1 MKHKATEWKYLR
13 ELQFD
18 PALNKSGFAFWTDK
32 LRVVSLMTI
41 MVVVG
46 GVISLMSL
54 PLESQPEVVLGI
66 GAVTTTMPGASPETM
81 EDLVTKKLE
90 KEISKIKWIDKM
102 TSTSR
107 NSLSSIVVQFKAW
120 EDVKNVIRELKDSVD
135 TAKKDIPTDAT
146 DPIVKEISISD
157 SPFWTFTVAGNYD
170 WFKLRKYA
178 TTIKDE
184 FEWMDGVSEAR
195 ISWGSEEEFEV
206 AYDSKKLEQL
216 WITPTDWDNALKS
229 NNISFPIWN
238 INIDN
243 YKHILSVDTRYYGIW
258 EIEEIIVSK
267 SWETGIIKIKDIAK
281 VSLVAKKRT
290 SLARTSVGWK
300 KSEEAI
306 TVSVIKK
313 SGWSIIDLYE
323 SGLKKIENLKWKGIP
338 ADITIQ
344 TTYSMADR
352 IKLDIDGLTHDFMIT
367 IFLVLAVL
375 FTFLG
380 LKLSLVPTIT
390 IPIVFLFTFIFM
402 KAFGLTLNFLSLFAL
417 VLSLWLLVDDA
428 VLIVEAYHKYQGT
441 GRFTNRE
448 AILLVLRDYKW
459 VDTSTTLVI
468 VCFFASMMFMTGIIG
483 KFLFS
488 LPFVITIVLLGSLLS
503 SLTIVPAAILLIS
516 GKDCKKWVNW
526 EKDCLEKMWF
536 FTRIFNKILNTK
548 PLLSLNPL
556 INLYE
561 KWLKYVLFTKKR
573 MIVFL
578 VSIFLLF
585 FIALSLP
592 ITGLLKSEFF
602 PATDE
607 DLIGIDIEWE
617 AGQRLEITSLQASK
631 IEKILEWEKEIESY
645 STLIWWQTMFG
656 NSALGWGGA
665 SSDHLA
671 GITINLLKKEYWRQE
686 KSWDIAT
693 RLREKTKN
701 IKIPGVK
708 ITVKEAKSGPPTGAD
723 LEIQVSGEDFTTL
736 DKILA
741 DLKPIMS
748 SLPGAV
754 NISTSRQA
762 VPFEYLIEFDNNKL
776 ALNSLTVPQVAS
788 FLREAV
794 DGIETTKIF
803 RWSDE
808 IVVRTRIAQNEVE
821 TMDQIKNLKI
831 KNNKWQLVFLGDV
844 INEKLNKTV
853 SSISRI
859 DQKRVVSIMAGAD
872 KSTNSTQLLADFN
885 AEIAKRWYELPKWYE
900 FIIGWTN
907 EENAKS
913 IQSLMIAMLFGLVWV
928 LMIMVLQFNSY
939 KEAFIS
945 VIPIPLALIW
955 VFIGMTLTGQS
966 LSFPTLIWFVALFW
980 MVSNHSIYLIDK
992 INLNRNAWVEFED
1005 SIRDACVTRFEPV
1018 LLTSLTTIM
1027 WFVPLAFTTSV
1038 WASLAQALV
1047 FGLMTA
1053 GILKMFVVPVCYKLI
1068 VRK

>member
-13 ELQFD
+13 DLQFD
-18 PALNKSGFAFWTDK
+18 KDLNKSGFAFWTDK

-41 MVVVG
+41 MIVVG
-46 GVISLMSL
+46 GTISLMSL

-66 GAVTTTMPGASPETM
+66 GAVTTVMPGASPETM

-90 KEISKIKWIDKM
+90 KEISKIKGIDKM

-107 NSLSSIVVQFKAW
+107 NSLSSIVVQFKAG
-120 EDVKNVIRELKDSVD
+120 EDVDSVIRELKDSVD
-135 TAKKDIPTDAT
+135 TAKKDIPTDAN

-157 SPFWTFTVAGNYD
+157 SPFWTFTVVGNYD
-170 WFKLRKYA
+170 GFKLRKYA

-184 FEWMDGVSEAR
+184 LEWMDGISEAR
-195 ISWGSEEEFEV
+195 ISGGSEEEFEV
-206 AYDSKKLEQL
+206 AYDPKKLEQL
-216 WITPTDWDNALKS
+216 WLTPADGDNALKT
-229 NNISFPIWN
+229 NNVSFPIGD

-243 YKHILSVDTRYYGIW
+243 YKHILSVDTRYYNIG
-258 EIEEIIVSK
+258 EIEEIIVAK
-267 SWETGIIKIKDIAK
+267 SGETWIIKIKDIAK
-281 VSLVAKKRT
+281 VQLVAKKRT
-290 SLARTSVGWK
+290 SLARTSIGWK
-300 KSEEAI
+300 QSEEAI

-313 SGWSIIDLYE
+313 AGWSIVDLYNNGLQKME
-323 SGLKKIENLKWKGIP
+323 SLKWKDIP
-338 ADITIQ
+338 SDITIQ

-352 IKLDIDGLTHDFMIT
+352 IKLDINGLTHDFLIT
-367 IFLVLAVL
+367 IALVLGVL

-380 LKLSLVPTIT
+380 LRLSLIPTIT
-390 IPIVFLFTFIFM
+390 IPIVFLFSFIFM
-402 KAFGLTLNFLSLFAL
+402 KLFWLTLNFLSLFAL
-417 VLSLWLLVDDA
+417 VLSLGLLVDDA

-441 GRFTNRE
+441 GKFTNRE

-503 SLTIVPAAILLIS
+503 SLTIVPAAILMIS
-516 GKDCKKWVNW
+516 GKDCKKLPNGEEECD
-526 EKDCLEKMWF
+526 EKKWF
-536 FTRIFNKILNTK
+536 FAKMFDKILNVK

-556 INLYE
+556 IELYE
-561 KWLKYVLFTKKR
+561 KGLKYVLFSKKR
-573 MIVFL
+573 MLVFL
-578 VSIFLLF
+578 TGIFILF

-617 AGQRLEITSLQASK
+617 AGQRLEVTSGQAEQ

-645 STLIWWQTMFG
+645 STVIGWQTLFG
-656 NSALGWGGA
+656 NSSLGWGGV

-671 GITINLLKKEYWRQE
+671 GITINLVKKEYGRQE
-686 KSWDIAT
+686 KSWDIAE
-693 RLREKTKN
+693 RLRDRAKG

-741 DLKPIMS
+741 DLKPIIS

-754 NISTSRQA
+754 NVSTSRQA

-776 ALNSLTVPQVAS
+776 ALNNLTVPQVAA

-794 DGIETTKIF
+794 DGLETTKIF
-803 RWSDE
+803 RGADE
-808 IVVRTRIAQNEVE
+808 IVVRTRMAQDEVK
-821 TMDQIKNLKI
+821 TMDEIKNLKI
-831 KNNKWQLVFLGDV
+831 KNGKWQLVFLGDV

-885 AEIAKRWYELPKWYE
+885 AEIAKRGYELPKWYA
-900 FIIGWTN
+900 FIIGGTN

-913 IQSLMIAMLFGLVWV
+913 IQSLMISMLFGLVWV
-928 LMIMVLQFNSY
+928 LLIMVLQFNSY

-945 VIPIPLALIW
+945 VIPIPLALIG
-955 VFIGMTLTGQS
+955 VFIGMTLTGQT
-966 LSFPTLIWFVALFW
+966 LSFPTLIGFVALFG

-992 INLNRNAWVEFED
+992 INLNRNAGVGFED
-1005 SIRDACVTRFEPV
+1005 SIHDACITRFEPV

-1027 WFVPLAFTTSV
+1027 GFVPLAFTTSI